1 MVSLECMDQEHLP
14 PQQDGSLAV
23 AVAVAKEQE
32 IVKQMVVVVLLVV
45 LDSLAAEMVVEVLE
59 EQDQM
64 FQSIKGVDM
73 LELVVAVVD
82 IIRVHM
88 DQEAVV
94 QVLW

>member
-14 PQQDGSLAV
+14 PQQDGSLAA